1 MEKREAKRKNTRPN
15 ARRWEGHGAKWKKM
29 GPNARQLKSTRPD
42 ARQEECEVK
51 LKKTRRM

>member
-1 MEKREAKRKNTRPN
+1 MEKREAKWKNTRPN